1 MSLALRGSVRIDSG
15 GKLTSPSTNV
25 SAANSRELERLL
37 RQPPLNVSLRA
48 LMTALQALEG
58 AGGAKT
64 ATHKALL
71 AKGLAK
77 YEYAE
82 RAQRKAR
89 VKQQTAVLEQLLQHC
104 RELDGYFTLD
114 LDALRAALSSL
125 ASDAPEE
132 SALIEQGEAALLE
145 SQRVKE
151 EMRAAK
157 KRAAIAELERCMSL
171 PPPLLE
177 NALIEAAVAA
187 AKVQAHARLLIFL
200 PIRCI
205 CQSSLTVLSH

>member
-25 SAANSRELERLL
+25 SAANLRTQELERLL

-58 AGGAKT
+58 AGGAKM

-89 VKQQTAVLEQLLQHC
+89 VKQRIDQVEQLLQHC

-114 LDALRAALSSL
+114 LDALRVALSSL

-151 EMRAAK
+151 EMRATK

-177 NALIEAAVAA
+177 E
-187 AKVQAHARLLIFL
+187 RLAEPPPL
-200 PIRCI
+200 PYRQRWWWHC
-205 CQSSLTVLSH
+205 T